1 VIAVVV
7 ARGGSL
13 VAGSEATIAEAGG
26 VAIVAG
32 EGAGEAAADLA
43 ARATDVR
50 AGDEC
55 RELRVLEL
63 GASFRPG
70 EWAEIIA
77 SHVATERVVLL
88 PASPDGRDLAPR
100 LAAVLGRPL
109 LAGAIQVTSEGAS
122 VVWRQGRQVVALE
135 AGGPFVAT
143 LLPGSRTSLSE
154 REGGRV
160 AAPIQNGSR
169 SASAPVVVE
178 LAAAAAFRPVEAATA
193 AEPSEPAAS
202 GTNVVASCE
211 PELVELL
218 AADPATIDL
227 AEAERIVAVGAGLGG
242 PEQLAMLEVVAA
254 GLGASVGATRVVT
267 DAGLVGHER
276 QIGTT
281 GVSVHPRCYLAFGIS
296 GAAQHV
302 GGLGTPRHVVAVNL
316 DRSCPM
322 MAMADLALVTDAGAL
337 VSVLAERLAP
347 PPASVTEPGDVT
359 PATSLTEPGDV
370 TPATSLTE
378 PGDVTPPPA
387 TEGGR
392 S

>member
-13 VAGSEATIAEAGG
+13 VAGSEAAIAEAGG
-26 VAIVAG
+26 IAVVAG
-32 EGAGEAAADLA
+32 DGAAEAAADLA
-43 ARATDVR
+43 ARVTAVR

-70 EWAEIIA
+70 AWAEAIA
-77 SHVATERVVLL
+77 AHVASEDVVVV

-109 LAGAIQVTSEGAS
+109 LAGAIRVTGEGAN
-122 VVWRQGRQVVALE
+122 VVWRQGRQVVGLV

-143 LLPGSRTSLSE
+143 LLPGSRSTLAE
-154 REGGRV
+154 RTYVSV
-160 AAPIQNGSR
+160 AAPSENGGR
-169 SASAPVVVE
+169 SASVPVLVE
-178 LAAAAAFRPVEAATA
+178 LAAATPSRSVATVA
-193 AEPSEPAAS
+193 GAGPSEHAEAGPDVVTAS
-202 GTNVVASCE
+202 E
-211 PELVELL
+211 PELIEVL
-218 AADPATIDL
+218 AADQATIDL
-227 AEAERIVAVGAGLGG
+227 AEAERIVAAGAGLGG
-242 PEQLAMLEVVAA
+242 LEQLALLERVAA

-267 DAGLVGHER
+267 DAGLLGHDR

-281 GVSVHPRCYLAFGIS
+281 GVCVRPRCYLAFGIS

-302 GGLGTPRHVVAVNL
+302 GGLATPRHVVAVNL
-316 DRSCPM
+316 DSSCPM

-337 VSVLAERLAP
+337 VSVLAERLAEP
-347 PPASVTEPGDVT
+347 PPAASDELLAGG
-359 PATSLTEPGDV
+359 AS
-370 TPATSLTE
+370 
-378 PGDVTPPPA
+378 PPPA
-387 TEGGR
+387 AAPAAAEGGR